1 MDCKPWDL
9 GTHSCVLV
17 GFKNYLC
24 ICKAAAKFAMG
35 KKEQEAASPSA
46 ALLQQNWSA
55 GKEEEYEARLQQ
67 EQKNRLPWR

>member
-1 MDCKPWDL
+1 
-9 GTHSCVLV
+9 
-17 GFKNYLC
+17 
-24 ICKAAAKFAMG
+24 MG

>member
-1 MDCKPWDL
+1 MDCKPLDL
-9 GTHSCVLV
+9 GSHSCVLV

-55 GKEEEYEARLQQ
+55 GKEEEE
-67 EQKNRLPWR
+67 